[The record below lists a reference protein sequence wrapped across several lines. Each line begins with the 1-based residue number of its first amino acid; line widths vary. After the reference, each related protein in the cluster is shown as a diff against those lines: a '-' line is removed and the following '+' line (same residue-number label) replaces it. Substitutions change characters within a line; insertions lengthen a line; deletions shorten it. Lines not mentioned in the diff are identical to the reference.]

1 MGGREGQVKNGQN
14 SDGSGRLQV
23 GEGGGGRR
31 RKGSAEVGCAEL

>member
-23 GEGGGGRR
+23 GGGGRR
-31 RKGSAEVGCAEL
+31 GKGSAEVGCAEL

>member
-23 GEGGGGRR
+23 GGGGGRR
-31 RKGSAEVGCAEL
+31 GKGSAEVGCAEL